1 MTVPETD
8 SETMKKQENPEWQDP
23 PPYGST
29 NSLITDETT
38 LSSDVSL
45 VDDGSFKCDGV
56 ECDLDCSE
64 RHHSAAGLH
73 SSLRSTERAAEASFE
88 TTKSSDQID
97 TALQKKRKNQPTTS
111 HHIDGRTVDRQAFD
125 DKMAVPE
132 TGLIKEENAALKD
145 PPPSSYDYSNS
156 RPTDETTLS
165 SASSLVDVG
174 SFKRDCGSSLLAGCS
189 AHNHTAAGLETHL
202 HSSEPSVVATSDSTE
217 GSDQID
223 TPVQEKKKNQLT
235 TSHVEGR
242 TRDSQ
247 SDDGKIAVP
256 ETELMKAENAA
267 LKDPPP
273 SSCDSPNALITD
285 ETTLSSPASL
295 VDDGSVE
302 SDDDDSSM
310 VTCCSAHN
318 YTAAELPTPSSASL
332 RSEEPSVV
340 ANSETTRSLDQIDTT
355 LQKKEKENQPTS
367 SHIDGRTQTGDCKM
381 AQPGDCKM
389 AVQES
394 EMTKKENVVLKKEN
408 VVLNNPP
415 PSTSY
420 YFPDSPITDETTL
433 SSTASLVGDG
443 ITGDDGSITTCDSII
458 VEVSACTTE
467 NDRLTQQAF
476 HERIIAAEAPLQPY
490 LAPLS
495 EKLSVAA
502 NSMGTSESIE
512 YYLQNQP
519 TSSHLDG
526 STPALDIAEY
536 SECNMDEEDSKR
548 RAVEFFSHV
557 SIVFIPP
564 TNAYHDVRQSIWYDP
579 EELKRN
585 MARDKLRRS
594 MERVATRRQEADTDD
609 DIDLFWSPRFDELF
623 EMATKHGWDSAQS
636 MRPGAEFPPISIALD
651 MIGFCLGQFPED
663 AYVLELVAT
672 ALGIVERAQNAF
684 VEEAKRKAK
693 RGKRKP
699 RRSTSVKSVEAS
711 SSMTREESSSKAVS
725 SDSGIAKG
733 EQVDVPNQHTTT
745 RTSLD
750 DKSSEAGSSTT
761 SHRETSQTLS
771 SDPPTAEKLVDSRA
785 QRTTT
790 GQSFKNRSIDTG
802 LSATN
807 GRVSSE
813 ASTSQSGI
821 VEADPVIAPITGRTR
836 RASSLPGGLAIL
848 WGLVVAVG
856 VLVFICFIPFFLLV
870 ALISDTEPGSNTTL
884 LLVGSISIVYCT
896 AVSLS
901 VLDEGTWAFAGS
913 VLVGLCVQCVP
924 WPLCFGETGKTS
936 ALLVCLFGWFASCYS
951 VSLVFFLYVLPR
963 VMGVVQALLP
973 W

>member
-8 SETMKKQENPEWQDP
+8 NEMMKKQENPEWQDP

-38 LSSDVSL
+38 LSSDASL
-45 VDDGSFKCDGV
+45 VDDGSLKCDGV

-73 SSLRSTERAAEASFE
+73 SPLRSTERAVVASFE

-97 TALQKKRKNQPTTS
+97 TTLQKKRKNQPTTS
-111 HHIDGRTVDRQAFD
+111 HHTDGKTADRQAFD

-132 TGLIKEENAALKD
+132 TALMKEENAALKD

-174 SFKRDCGSSLLAGCS
+174 SFKRDDGSSLVTCCS
-189 AHNHTAAGLETHL
+189 AHNYTAAGLPTPL
-202 HSSEPSVVATSDSTE
+202 HSSEPSVVATSDSTQ

-223 TPVQEKKKNQLT
+223 TILQKKKKNQPT
-235 TSHVEGR
+235 TSHVDGR
-242 TRDSQ
+242 TRDPQ

-256 ETELMKAENAA
+256 ETELMKEENAA

-295 VDDGSVE
+295 VEDGSVE
-302 SDDDDSSM
+302 SIDDDSSM
-310 VTCCSAHN
+310 ITCCSAHN

-332 RSEEPSVV
+332 RSEEPSVA
-340 ANSETTRSLDQIDTT
+340 ANSETTRSLNQIDTT

-381 AQPGDCKM
+381 AVP
-389 AVQES
+389 ES
-394 EMTKKENVVLKKEN
+394 EMTKKENVVL
-408 VVLNNPP
+408 NNPL

-420 YFPDSPITDETTL
+420 YFPDSPITDEATL

-467 NDRLTQQAF
+467 NDCLTQQAF
-476 HERIIAAEAPLQPY
+476 HERKIAAEAPLQPY

-495 EKLSVAA
+495 EKLSAEA

-526 STPALDIAEY
+526 STPALDTADY

-684 VEEAKRKAK
+684 VKEAKRKAK
-693 RGKRKP
+693 RAKRKP
-699 RRSTSVKSVEAS
+699 RRSTSVKSIEAS

-725 SDSGIAKG
+725 SDSGIAEG

-750 DKSSEAGSSTT
+750 DRRSEAGPSTT
-761 SHRETSQTLS
+761 SHRETLQALS
-771 SDPPTAEKLVDSRA
+771 SNPATAEKLVDSRA

-790 GQSFKNRSIDTG
+790 GQLFKNRSIDTG
-802 LSATN
+802 LLATN

-813 ASTSQSGI
+813 ASTAQSGI
-821 VEADPVIAPITGRTR
+821 VEADPVVAPTTGRTR
-836 RASSLPGGLAIL
+836 RSSSLPGVLAIL

-856 VLVFICFIPFFLLV
+856 VLVFICFVPFFMLV
-870 ALISDTEPGSNTTL
+870 AFISDTEPGSNTML

-896 AVSLS
+896 TVSLS

-913 VLVGLCVQCVP
+913 VLVGICIQCVP
-924 WPLCFGETGKTS
+924 WPLFLGETGKTS
-936 ALLVCLFGWFASCYS
+936 IARYGALLVCLFGWFASCYS
-951 VSLVFFLYVLPR
+951 VSLVFFLYILPR
-963 VMGVVQALLP
+963 IMGVVQALLP